1 MSNQIKMLKL
11 KPLILAS
18 STILPMA
25 GMGLA
30 TAAPSQSDFGG
41 VGLMQM
47 PTARMSP
54 EGEFAFNLNYVDP
67 YIRGAVSVTPVPW
80 FEGVIRY
87 TSVEN
92 RLYSNFPG
100 YSGDQ
105 SYKDKGFD
113 AKFRL
118 WQESYYIPEIALG
131 FRDIG
136 GTGIF
141 SSEYLVASKRW
152 GELDF
157 TLGMGWGYMANGSSI
172 KNPFCTVTDGAC
184 YRPGWTRTDTDQG
197 GKVGYENFFK
207 GEHVGLFA
215 GLEYQTPIEGLHI
228 KLEYDPNNYQNEA
241 LRNKFN
247 QSLPINVGAVYSW
260 GDYIKLNVGY
270 ERGNTLMA
278 GITIRTNYQSVPNQL
293 KLDPKPEA
301 LRQEPAQASDY
312 NPDELIGALSEN
324 AGLEVKSITLKE
336 QQINIVG
343 EQVIYRDRSESDQRI
358 ARILHNRL
366 PDEVREFTIVE
377 NKASLPLYQTTLK
390 RDPFLK
396 EARHELTP
404 GEQIEFAYSAAIT
417 NEDDSN
423 TRTVSK
429 TEVKR
434 KPYNVSLYPG
444 LTQSF
449 GSPET
454 FYFYA
459 LSLHLAGEY
468 QPTEKLK
475 LDGILSWTLLDNYDR
490 FNYKVDQTTG
500 AIPRSRTY
508 IREYLTE
515 SKVGISNLQLSY
527 FDHYGKSLYAQY
539 YGGYLEFMYGGVG
552 GEVLYRPFN
561 SSWAFGVDLNR
572 VKQRDF
578 DRKFGFRDYEVTTG
592 HGSLYWQ
599 TPWYNIKGEISVG
612 QYLSGDRG
620 FTVDLSREFDNG
632 TVAGF
637 FFTRTNVSAKDYGEG
652 SFNKGFYIKIPFDMM
667 LTRSSTQ
674 YASFSWIPLTRDGGQ
689 KLNRKYSLYGITHSK
704 GKNSVASHYR

>member
-1 MSNQIKMLKL
+1 
-11 KPLILAS
+11 
-18 STILPMA
+18 MA

-47 PTARMSP
+47 PTARMSQ

-92 RLYSNFPG
+92 RLYSPYPG

-118 WQESYYIPEIALG
+118 WKESYYIPEIAVG

-136 GTGIF
+136 GTGLF
-141 SSEYLVASKRW
+141 ASEYIAASKRW
-152 GELDF
+152 GKLDF
-157 TLGMGWGYMANGSSI
+157 TLGMGWGYLANGSSI
-172 KNPFCTVTDGAC
+172 KNPFCAVVDGAC
-184 YRPGWTRTDTDQG
+184 NRPGWTPNDNDRG
-197 GKVGYENFFK
+197 GKIGFDNFFR
-207 GEHVGLFA
+207 GEHAGIFA
-215 GLEYQTPIEGLHI
+215 GVEYQTPIEGLSL
-228 KLEYDPNNYQNEA
+228 KLEYDGNDYQNEA
-241 LRNKFN
+241 LGNQFG

-260 GDYIKLNVGY
+260 GDYLKLNLGY

-278 GITIRTNYQSVPNQL
+278 GITVRTNFQNVPNQL
-293 KLDPKPEA
+293 KLDPKPEP
-301 LRQEPAQASDY
+301 LRQEPIQASDY
-312 NPDELIGALSEN
+312 NPDELVSALSEN
-324 AGLEVKSITLKE
+324 AGLEVKHITLQQ
-336 QQINIVG
+336 QQIKLEG
-343 EQVIYRDRSESDQRI
+343 EQTTYLDRSEADQRI

-366 PDEVREFTIVE
+366 PKEIDEFTIVE
-377 NKASLPLYQTTLK
+377 TNTSLPLYQTTLE
-390 RDPFLK
+390 REAFLK
-396 EARHELTP
+396 EAKHELAP
-404 GEQIEFAYSAAIT
+404 GEHIEFAYSAAIADEEKT
-417 NEDDSN
+417 N
-423 TRTVSK
+423 RQAVSS
-429 TEVKR
+429 TEVSR

-444 LTQSF
+444 LTQSL

-475 LDGILSWTLLDNYDR
+475 LDGILSWTVLDNYDK

-515 SKVGISNLQLSY
+515 SKIGISNLQLSY
-527 FDHYGKSLYAQY
+527 FDHYGKNLYAQY
-539 YGGYLEFMYGGVG
+539 YAGYLEFMYGGVG

-561 SSWAFGVDLNR
+561 SSLAFGVDLNR

-599 TPWYNIKGEISVG
+599 MPWYNIKSEISVG

-620 FTVDLSREFDNG
+620 VTVDLSREFDNG
-632 TVAGF
+632 TIAGV
-637 FFTRTNVSAKDYGEG
+637 FFTRTDVSAKDYGEG

-674 YASFSWIPLTRDGGQ
+674 YAAFSWVPLTRDGGQ
-689 KLNRKYSLYGITHSK
+689 KLSRKYSLYNMTQAK
-704 GKNSVASHYR
+704 GKNSVATHFR

>member
-1 MSNQIKMLKL
+1 
-11 KPLILAS
+11 
-18 STILPMA
+18 MA

-47 PTARMSP
+47 PTARMSQ

-92 RLYSNFPG
+92 RLYSNFPD

-118 WQESYYIPEIALG
+118 WQEYYYIPEVALG

-152 GELDF
+152 GKLDF
-157 TLGMGWGYMANGSSI
+157 TLGMGWGYLANGSSI
-172 KNPFCTVTDGAC
+172 KNPFCTVADGAC
-184 YRPGWTRTDTDQG
+184 ERAGWTRTDQDQG
-197 GKVGYENFFK
+197 GKIGFNNFFRGK
-207 GEHVGLFA
+207 HAGIFA
-215 GLEYQTPIEGLHI
+215 GLEYQTPIEGLSL
-228 KLEYDPNNYQNEA
+228 KLEYDGNDYQNEA
-241 LRNKFN
+241 LNNKFD
-247 QSLPINVGAVYSW
+247 QSLPINVGAVYAW
-260 GDYIKLNVGY
+260 GDYLKLNLGY

-278 GITIRTNYQSVPNQL
+278 GITVRTNFQSVPNQF
-293 KLDPKPEA
+293 KLDPKPEP
-301 LRQEPAQASDY
+301 LRQEPIQTSNYA
-312 NPDELIGALSEN
+312 PDELVSALSEN
-324 AGLEVKSITLKE
+324 AGLEVQHITLKD
-336 QQINIVG
+336 QQLEIVG
-343 EQVIYRDRSESDQRI
+343 EQVTYRDRSEADQRI
-358 ARILHNRL
+358 ARVLHNRL
-366 PDEVREFTIVE
+366 DDDIDQFTIVE
-377 NKASLPLYQTTLK
+377 TSTSLPLYQTTLERK
-390 RDPFLK
+390 PFLQ
-396 EARHELTP
+396 EAKHELPP
-404 GEQIEFAYSAAIT
+404 GEQIEFAYSTAI
-417 NEDDSN
+417 NDKDASN
-423 TRTVSK
+423 AKVVSE
-429 TEVKR
+429 TEVTR
-434 KPYNVSLYPG
+434 KPYNVSFYPG
-444 LTQSF
+444 LTQSL

-468 QPTEKLK
+468 KPTEKLK
-475 LDGILSWTLLDNYDR
+475 LDGILSWTVLDNYDK

-515 SKVGISNLQLSY
+515 SKVGISNLQMSY
-527 FDHYGKSLYAQY
+527 FDHYGKNLYAQY
-539 YGGYLEFMYGGVG
+539 YAGYLEFMYGGVG
-552 GEVLYRPFN
+552 GEMLYRPFS
-561 SSWAFGVDLNR
+561 SSWAVGVDLNR

-592 HGSLYWQ
+592 HAAIYWQ
-599 TPWYNIKGEISVG
+599 MPWYNINSEVSVG

-620 FTVDLSREFDNG
+620 VTVDLSREFDNG
-632 TVAGF
+632 TIAGI
-637 FFTRTNVSAKDYGEG
+637 FFTKTDVSAKDYGEG

-674 YASFSWIPLTRDGGQ
+674 YASFSWVPLTRDGGQ
-689 KLNRKYSLYGITHSK
+689 KLARKYSLYDMTKAK
-704 GKNSVASHYR
+704 GRNSVASHYR